1 LNPNYP
7 NPFNPE
13 TTISFDMPKTDAAKL
28 EVYNVKGQLVKTL
41 FDGTAAFGRNSMIWN
56 GTDNSGSAVTS
67 GVYFY
72 RLTTDGHSE
81 TRKMML
87 MK

>member
-1 LNPNYP
+1 
-7 NPFNPE
+7 
-13 TTISFDMPKTDAAKL
+13 
-28 EVYNVKGQLVKTL
+28 
-41 FDGTAAFGRNSMIWN
+41 MIWN
-56 GTDNSGSAVTS
+56 GTDNGGSAVTS